1 MVEAGAD
8 RPPAGVVARVIARSF
23 FLQASL
29 NSGGMQNTGRL
40 FVMVPIARWL
50 GFAGEQW
57 RQFTVRHVSLFNGN
71 PFIAP
76 LGFGALARIE
86 ADAAEQDT
94 QPSGDM
100 LERFCLRLSGPLGS
114 VGDELFWTSVR
125 PQAAILGVL
134 VALIAGPLFGAA
146 AFLACFSAWQ
156 IWSRYRGFQW
166 GWDLGLRVGEAFRD
180 GRFRRPARIAKIS
193 ASFLS
198 GAAVV
203 AVAYVIPKSI
213 AVSGELAAAGV
224 TFCLA
229 LFGAIAWA
237 MRYGAASIAVVFGVL
252 AGIAVSAVAGV
263 TE

>member
-1 MVEAGAD
+1 MVETGAN
-8 RPPAGVVARVIARSF
+8 RPPASVVARVIARSM

-29 NSGGMQNTGRL
+29 NNGGMQNIGRL

-50 GFAGEQW
+50 GFTGEQW
-57 RQFTVRHVSLFNGN
+57 REFSVRHVSLFNGN
-71 PFIAP
+71 PFVAT

-86 ADAAEQDT
+86 ADAVERNT
-94 QPSGDM
+94 QPSEDTI
-100 LERFCLRLSGPLGS
+100 ERFCLRLSGPLGS

-134 VALIAGPLFGAA
+134 VALLVSPLLGAA
-146 AFLACFSAWQ
+146 AFLMCFSAWQ

-166 GWDLGLRVGEAFRD
+166 GWELGLRVGEAFRD
-180 GRFRRPARIAKIS
+180 ERFRKPARIAKIS

-203 AVAYVIPKSI
+203 AVAHVIAKSI
-213 AVSGELAAAGV
+213 AGSGEFAAAGV

-229 LFGAIAWA
+229 LLGAMAWA
-237 MRYGAASIAVVFGVL
+237 MRYGAASIAVVFGALV
-252 AGIAVSAVAGV
+252 GVAVSAAAGV